1 MSIRSILVAILA
13 VLCGGSAALGI
24 RAFLRNSV
32 GEGPIETV
40 PVVVA
45 ADNVSRFQALSTDM
59 LVVRN
64 YPRDLAPPGSMKT
77 LDEAL
82 GRVTLVSLGKGE
94 PVPSDKLSVKGAG
107 RGMGAIIPKGMR
119 AFTINTPSVAS
130 HVAGF
135 ILPGSRVDVLLTI
148 RTGGGDDGTGGTATA
163 TLLQNVEIL
172 AVDQR
177 VEAPSSSKVDV
188 KELRSVTLL
197 VTPEQASRL
206 DMGQNAGTLH
216 LTLRNPD
223 DTDHTP
229 TQTAT
234 LAELKITK
242 VPAPAEK
249 KEEPKDPDPKETAR
263 QTLYPAAPPIPATV
277 RTLRG
282 IYPGELELR

>member
-1 MSIRSILVAILA
+1 MSIRSILVALLA

-24 RAFLRNSV
+24 RAFLRNSLA
-32 GEGPIETV
+32 EGTVETV

-45 ADNVSRFQALSTDM
+45 ADDVARFQALSTDM
-59 LVVRN
+59 LIVRN
-64 YPRDLAPPGSMKT
+64 YPRELAPPGSMKS
-77 LDEAL
+77 LEEAL

-94 PVPSDKLSVKGAG
+94 PIPTDKLSVKGAG

-119 AFTINTPSVAS
+119 AFTINTPSIAS

-135 ILPGSRVDVLLTI
+135 ILPGSKVDVLLTI

-163 TLLQNVEIL
+163 TLLQNIEIL

-216 LTLRNPD
+216 LTLRNPE
-223 DTDHTP
+223 DTEQTA

-234 LAELKITK
+234 LAELKLTK
-242 VPAPAEK
+242 VAATAEK
-249 KEEPKDPDPKETAR
+249 KEERKDPEPKETVPQA
-263 QTLYPAAPPIPATV
+263 LYPAPQPPTV

>member
-1 MSIRSILVAILA
+1 MSIRSILVALLA

-24 RAFLRNSV
+24 RAFLRNNLA
-32 GEGPIETV
+32 EGAVETV

-45 ADNVSRFQALSTDM
+45 ADDVARFQALSTDM
-59 LVVRN
+59 LIVRN
-64 YPRDLAPPGSMKT
+64 YPKELAPPGSMKS
-77 LDEAL
+77 LEDAL

-94 PVPSDKLSVKGAG
+94 PIPTDKLSVKGAG

-119 AFTINTPSVAS
+119 AFTINTPSIAS

-135 ILPGSRVDVLLTI
+135 ILPGSKVDVLLTI

-163 TLLQNVEIL
+163 TLLQNIEIL

-216 LTLRNPD
+216 LTLRNPE
-223 DTDHTP
+223 DTEQAP
-229 TQTAT
+229 AQTAT
-234 LAELKITK
+234 LAELKLTK
-242 VPAPAEK
+242 VPATAEK
-249 KEEPKDPDPKETAR
+249 KEERKEPEPKETVR
-263 QTLYPAAPPIPATV
+263 QALYPAQPPPMV